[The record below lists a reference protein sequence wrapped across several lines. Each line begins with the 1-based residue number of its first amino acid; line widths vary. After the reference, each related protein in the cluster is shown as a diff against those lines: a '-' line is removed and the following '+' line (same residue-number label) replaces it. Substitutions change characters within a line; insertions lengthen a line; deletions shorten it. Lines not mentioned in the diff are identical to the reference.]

1 MSVVSEKIIP
11 LSRPTIGEEEIR
23 AVTEVLRSG
32 WLTTGPKVQEFEERF
47 IACVARRHAIAVQSC
62 TAGLFMC
69 LQALELPPGSKVII
83 PAMTWPSAVAAAL
96 YLGLRPLIVDVDW
109 DTLNLSP
116 NTLSSVSDPAA
127 RVVVPVHFAGLPYE
141 VEAIASVAKEKGL
154 TIIDDCAH
162 ALGATYRG
170 EAVGTHAFASCYSFH
185 PLKNITTGEGG
196 MIVTDDDQYAQALRT
211 LRLLGVTRDAWKRYG
226 SGTHSMYDVTALS
239 LKHNLT
245 DLQAAIGIVQ
255 LGKLQAFNQQRRRL
269 AERYLQDLAGLP
281 GLILPMSGD
290 TIREHAWHLFV
301 VRTVEE
307 TGPYSRDAV
316 IQELAHQGIKTG
328 IHFLAIP
335 DLTYFQETL
344 QLDPADTPH
353 AVRAGRTVLSLPLYP
368 DLAEEDRQAVV
379 NALVRIF
386 R

>member
-1 MSVVSEKIIP
+1 
-11 LSRPTIGEEEIR
+11 
-23 AVTEVLRSG
+23 
-32 WLTTGPKVQEFEERF
+32 
-47 IACVARRHAIAVQSC
+47 
-62 TAGLFMC
+62 MC

-83 PAMTWPSAVAAAL
+83 PALTWPSAVAAAL
-96 YLGLRPLIVDVDW
+96 YLGLRPLLVDVDW

-116 NTLSSVSDPAA
+116 HSLSSVSDPMA

-154 TIIDDCAH
+154 TIVDDSAH
-162 ALGATYRG
+162 ALGAKYNG
-170 EAVGTHAFASCYSFH
+170 VVAGAHAFASCYSFH

-196 MIVTDDDQYAQALRT
+196 MIVTDDDRYAQTLRT

-226 SGTHSMYDVTALS
+226 SGTSSLYDVTALS

-255 LGKLQAFNQQRRRL
+255 LGKLQAFNQKRRRL
-269 AERYLQDLAGLP
+269 AERYLQDLAGLH
-281 GLILPMSGD
+281 GLILPQPGD
-290 TIREHAWHLFV
+290 HIREHAWHLFV

-307 TGPYSRDAV
+307 TGPYSRNAV
-316 IQELAHQGIKTG
+316 IQELARQGIKTG
-328 IHFLAIP
+328 VHFIAIP
-335 DLTYFQETL
+335 DLTYFKTTL
-344 QLDPADTPH
+344 PLDPADTPH

-368 DLAEEDRQAVV
+368 DLTEEDQCTVV

-386 R
+386 Q